1 MQVDQI
7 PNRPRRTVAKTP
19 GRQLS
24 SMDRPF
30 DFPDTIPLRKS
41 YIIAS
46 TPRCGATFLSTRL
59 WATGVL
65 GAPAEYFGF
74 HKHVGTKMMERLK
87 TSSPADYLDKL
98 LACRTSKNGIFGM
111 NAEFNDFEE
120 ALRRFPEMLSVL
132 SPVTYI
138 LVDRADQAVQ
148 AAFMAKSVQID
159 AQPAAQRKQQAVLR
173 YDRDLISKWLG
184 RIERQR
190 LGWTRWFEANGI
202 VPFVVDYE
210 KLTGKPAAVVSSI
223 VELIGVKGDKPQT
236 VRVTL
241 AEKPSDQISQ
251 QWAVRFERE
260 IRNEIELRDGGAGAT
275 VKTVRAAKT
284 DGAAKPAKPK
294 NSPAKGDRGPP
305 HIFDR
310 YNAIEGTVLGLPA
323 AKRLRHRYE
332 VVVARNRALLKNARV
347 LDLRSGDGRWSY
359 AAIEAGAA
367 QVVGIDSKQAAVEAA
382 GKAFRKIGVKPT
394 SYRFINAKLFAALRD
409 FSPNTFD
416 VVLCRDVSADPHFF
430 FKCLWRLRPKHVIL
444 DTRIDGR
451 KEPAAIFK
459 VNTPDKAGAKG
470 KKQSG
475 SLVAIPSESLLKGL
489 CECFGFRCRAI
500 DERDVPDEAGDRD
513 GARRRIYMLDRII
526 AQPDRAS

>member
-1 MQVDQI
+1 MQVEPI
-7 PNRPRRTVAKTP
+7 PNRPRRTAAKTP

-30 DFPDTIPLRKS
+30 DFPDTVPLRKS

-87 TSSPADYLDKL
+87 ASSPADYLDRL

-138 LVDRADQAVQ
+138 LVERADQAVQ

-159 AQPAAQRKQQAVLR
+159 AQPAAQRKQQAALR

-190 LGWTRWFEANGI
+190 LGWTRWFESNGI

-210 KLTGKPAAVVSSI
+210 KLTGQPAAVVSSI
-223 VELIGVKGDKPQT
+223 VELIGVRGDKPQT

-251 QWAVRFERE
+251 QWAARFERE
-260 IRNEIELRDGGAGAT
+260 IRNGIELRDVGAGAT
-275 VKTVRAAKT
+275 DKTVR
-284 DGAAKPAKPK
+284 AAKPAKPK
-294 NSPAKGDRGPP
+294 TSPAKGDPAPP

-310 YNAIEGTVLGLPA
+310 YDAIEGTVLRPPV

-367 QVVGIDSKQAAVEAA
+367 EVVGIDSKHTAVEAA

-394 SYRFINAKLFAALRD
+394 SYRFINAKLFAALR
-409 FSPNTFD
+409 
-416 VVLCRDVSADPHFF
+416 
-430 FKCLWRLRPKHVIL
+430 
-444 DTRIDGR
+444 
-451 KEPAAIFK
+451 
-459 VNTPDKAGAKG
+459 
-470 KKQSG
+470 
-475 SLVAIPSESLLKGL
+475 
-489 CECFGFRCRAI
+489 
-500 DERDVPDEAGDRD
+500 
-513 GARRRIYMLDRII
+513 
-526 AQPDRAS
+526 

>member
-1 MQVDQI
+1 MQVEPI
-7 PNRPRRTVAKTP
+7 PNRPRRTAAKTP

-30 DFPDTIPLRKS
+30 DFPDTVPLRKS

-87 TSSPADYLDKL
+87 ASSPADYLDRL

-138 LVDRADQAVQ
+138 LVERADQAVQ

-159 AQPAAQRKQQAVLR
+159 AQPAAQRKQQAALR

-190 LGWTRWFEANGI
+190 LGWTRWFESNGI

-210 KLTGKPAAVVSSI
+210 KLTGQPAAVVSSI
-223 VELIGVKGDKPQT
+223 VELIGVRGDKPQT

-251 QWAVRFERE
+251 QWAARFERE
-260 IRNEIELRDGGAGAT
+260 IRNGIELRDVGAGAT
-275 VKTVRAAKT
+275 DKTVR
-284 DGAAKPAKPK
+284 AAKPAKPK
-294 NSPAKGDRGPP
+294 TSPAKGDPAP

-310 YNAIEGTVLGLPA
+310 YDAIEGTVLRPPV

-367 QVVGIDSKQAAVEAA
+367 EVVGIDSKHTAVEAA

-416 VVLCRDVSADPHFF
+416 IVLCRDVSADPHFF

-451 KEPAAIFK
+451 KEPTAIFK
-459 VNTPDKAGAKG
+459 LNKPDKAGAKG
-470 KKQSG
+470 QKQSG
-475 SLVAIPSESLLKGL
+475 SLVAIPSEALLKGL

-513 GARRRIYMLDRII
+513 GARRRIYMLDRIV
-526 AQPDRAS
+526 AQPDRVS